1 MARLDRIHDDDK
13 EEQVVTVSLEPLS
26 PISDDEVTLSG
37 NDSSDPEHTEE
48 PAPDGG
54 RRAWLVVLGGFLNFT
69 ASFGIVNA
77 FGTFESAYQTKLGMS
92 TSLVS
97 WIGSIQ
103 MFVLFLG
110 GIVVGP
116 AYDRWGAR
124 LLMLLGTFLCLLSFV
139 ACSFSTQFYQLLL
152 AQGFLLGVGCA
163 LLFYPT
169 TSAVSEW
176 FDKKRGLA
184 LGLVIAGASSGGIL
198 WPLVLNQLI
207 DKIGIYGTHR
217 ASGIIAAPLLFV
229 ACFLVKERRQR
240 QVGPGQGATA
250 ADSYKD
256 GDSSSGSSKKE
267 AAIPQPKM
275 SLFSILD
282 PRFLATSVALLFING
297 GMMVP
302 FFYIPQYAIDHGVS
316 ATMANNMLA
325 ITYVASL
332 TGRIL
337 SGWIAD
343 YVGRFNMLLTVT
355 TITGIATVSW
365 SAMSTLPGIMAV
377 SILFGFA
384 SGGIVPLG
392 SACIAQ
398 LTPPHMMRHMGL
410 RIGTM
415 MTICSAGML
424 VGGPLSGTI
433 KDKTQQWAGVY
444 LFTGGEILLGLG
456 ILFAVRMV
464 AKRRVLVF

>member
-1 MARLDRIHDDDK
+1 MARLGRIHDDDK
-13 EEQVVTVSLEPLS
+13 EGQIVNISLEPLS
-26 PISDDEVTLSG
+26 PISDDEVSLSG
-37 NDSSDPEHTEE
+37 PESPDIEQVDD

-54 RRAWLVVLGGFLNFT
+54 KRAWLVVLGGFLNFT

-92 TSLVS
+92 TTLVS

-110 GIVVGP
+110 GILVGP

-124 LLMLLGTFLCLLSFV
+124 LPMLLGTFLCLLSFV

-184 LGLVIAGASSGGIL
+184 LGLVVSGASSGGIL

-207 DKIGIYGTHR
+207 GKIGIYGTHR
-217 ASGIIAAPLLFV
+217 ASGIIAAPLLFI

-240 QVGPGQGATA
+240 KIAPSPGASA
-250 ADSYKD
+250 ADDDKD
-256 GDSSSGSSKKE
+256 ADSSSGSCKKE

-282 PRFLATSVALLFING
+282 ARFLATSVALLFING

-302 FFYIPQYAIDHGVS
+302 FFYVPQYAIDHGVS

-325 ITYVASL
+325 MVYVASL
-332 TGRIL
+332 SGRIL

-343 YVGRFNMLLTVT
+343 YVGRFNTLLAVT
-355 TITGIATVSW
+355 AVTGLATVLW
-365 SAMSTLPGIMAV
+365 SAMSALPGIMAV
-377 SILFGFA
+377 SLLFGFA
-384 SGGIVPLG
+384 SGGIVPLA

-398 LTPPHMMRHMGL
+398 ITPPHMMHHMGL
-410 RIGTM
+410 RIGAM

-424 VGGPLSGTI
+424 VGGPVSGTI
-433 KDKTQQWAGVY
+433 KDKTQHWPGVY
-444 LFTGGEILLGLG
+444 LFTGGEILLGLA

-464 AKRRVLVF
+464 AKKRVLVF